1 MDHKELEN
9 IREHLKDDGTEDLHI
24 DPQALNSFDEN
35 NLEKYH
41 QLKLKEKNLEI
52 EQYETQYIDPFDGN
66 KVKDISKPH
75 EDTGHETVEDFI
87 TALSPKKEGDSSPT
101 REIAHPFQRS
111 DEHDELPHTPLEEAV
126 DQLDDEGALEQ
137 EEAGSNIEAANLNKY
152 DEQNL
157 KLRNLI
163 ITQYETEYLDPE
175 DGYTLKDIRETHPF
189 EDDRK

>member
-1 MDHKELEN
+1 MDRKELED
-9 IREHLKDDGTEDLHI
+9 IREHLKDDETEDLHI
-24 DPQALNSFDEN
+24 DPQALNSFEES

-52 EQYETQYIDPFDGN
+52 EKYETEYIDPFDGN
-66 KVKDISKPH
+66 KVKDITRPH
-75 EDTGHETVEDFI
+75 EDTGHETFEDFI
-87 TALSPKKEGDSSPT
+87 TAPSAKKAGDSSPT
-101 REIAHPFQRS
+101 RGIAHPFEGH

-137 EEAGSNIEAANLNKY
+137 EEAGSNIEASNLNKY

-175 DGYTLKDIRETHPF
+175 DGYTLKDIRETHPS
-189 EDDRK
+189 DDHSK